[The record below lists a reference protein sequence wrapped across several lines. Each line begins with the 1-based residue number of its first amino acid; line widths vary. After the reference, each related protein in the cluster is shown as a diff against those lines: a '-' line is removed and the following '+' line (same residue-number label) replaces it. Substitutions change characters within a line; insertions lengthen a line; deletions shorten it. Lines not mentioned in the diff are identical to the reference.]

1 MGLGCRRQH
10 CLMLVV
16 SIRMCPRTYVATV
29 MVTIIK
35 FLFYSM
41 FVSFPLCF
49 AEGGMLRTLSSL
61 HGGFSGMYPFD
72 FFDEFGRVPSMF
84 ESAIR

>member
-1 MGLGCRRQH
+1 MI
-10 CLMLVV
+10 VV
-16 SIRMCPRTYVATV
+16 SIRMCPRMYVASV
-29 MVTIIK
+29 MVTITK
-35 FLFYSM
+35 LLFD
-41 FVSFPLCF
+41 